1 MPFSI
6 VILVIGLLLGI
17 TTLIGIFGN
26 FAVVLA
32 VTWNRTL
39 RTQLGLFLV
48 NLAISDIGMSASC
61 MPFAV
66 ATVLFHKEVSCFL
79 HYPVR

>member
-26 FAVVLA
+26 FAVCLA
-32 VTWNRTL
+32 VSWNKSL

-48 NLAISDIGMSASC
+48 NLAIADIGMSASC

-66 ATVLFHKEVSCFL
+66 ATVLFHKQVS
-79 HYPVR
+79 HIKV

>member
-1 MPFSI
+1 MPLSI

-26 FAVVLA
+26 FAVCLV
-32 VTWNRTL
+32 VSWNKSL
-39 RTQLGLFLV
+39 RTQLSLFLV
-48 NLAISDIGMSASC
+48 NLAIADIGMSASC

-66 ATVLFHKEVSCFL
+66 ATVLFHKQVSF
-79 HYPVR
+79 YS

>member
-6 VILVIGLLLGI
+6 IILVIGLLLGI

-26 FAVVLA
+26 FAVCLA
-32 VTWNRTL
+32 VSWNKSL
-39 RTQLGLFLV
+39 RTQLSLFLV

-66 ATVLFHKEVSCFL
+66 ATVLFHKQVSA
-79 HYPVR
+79 